1 MGESLGARLAFE
13 QHVQPP
19 MHELV
24 KESGGAIGQCNA
36 ITIMKVCFMLSVCSY
51 SSHDMWYIVICFKPV
66 QRKVCYVFKE

>member
-24 KESGGAIGQCNA
+24 KESGGAIGQCDA
-36 ITIMKVCFMLSVCSY
+36 ITIMKVCFMLSVL
-51 SSHDMWYIVICFKPV
+51 VLICFKPV